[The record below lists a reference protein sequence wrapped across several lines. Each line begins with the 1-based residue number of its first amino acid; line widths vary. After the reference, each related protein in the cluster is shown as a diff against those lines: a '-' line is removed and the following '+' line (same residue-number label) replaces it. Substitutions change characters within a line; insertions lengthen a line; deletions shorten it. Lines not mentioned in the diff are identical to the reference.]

1 MPDAAPPVPLSVAAH
16 DRGDRYRRDDAWL
29 AAARQDDATDVL
41 VVDVEGRIAASA
53 EGLEVGGP
61 ELLAGVAVPTL
72 LAVDPDGSAVF
83 AVAAAEVAEPP
94 ELVPFRDVL
103 EHLEP
108 DEAALA
114 VQAIAL
120 VRWQADHR
128 FCGRCG
134 TATTLTTAGHRRV
147 CPGCGARHFPRTDPV
162 ATMLVTD
169 GRDRVLLSRRRGAK
183 EKVWSCLAG
192 FVEPGETPE
201 QAVVRETMEEVGLRV
216 LRVESIGSQP
226 WPQPYELMIGHRA
239 VVLPREPTVA
249 EELVTARWWDRAEL
263 AAALAAD
270 EARLPPPYTIGHHAI
285 SVWLA
290 EG

>member
-1 MPDAAPPVPLSVAAH
+1 MPDAAPPVPLSVATH
-16 DRGDRYRRDDAWL
+16 DRGDRFRRDDGWL
-29 AAARQDDATDVL
+29 AAAREDEGTDVL
-41 VVDVEGRIAASA
+41 VVDTDGRITANAG
-53 EGLEVGGP
+53 GLVVTGP
-61 ELLAGVAVPTL
+61 ETLAGVAVPTL

-83 AVAAAEVAEPP
+83 AVDAAEVQDAP

-103 EHLEP
+103 EHLDP
-108 DEAALA
+108 DEAALV

-134 TATTLTTAGHRRV
+134 TATTLSTAGHRRV

-183 EKVWSCLAG
+183 DKVWSCLAG

-216 LRVESIGSQP
+216 LRVESFGSQP

-239 VVLPREPTVA
+239 VVLPREPVVA
-249 EELVTARWWDRAEL
+249 AELASARWWDRAEL
-263 AAALAAD
+263 RAAIAAD
-270 EARLPPPYTIGHHAI
+270 EARLPPPYTIGNHAI
-285 SVWLA
+285 SVWLD